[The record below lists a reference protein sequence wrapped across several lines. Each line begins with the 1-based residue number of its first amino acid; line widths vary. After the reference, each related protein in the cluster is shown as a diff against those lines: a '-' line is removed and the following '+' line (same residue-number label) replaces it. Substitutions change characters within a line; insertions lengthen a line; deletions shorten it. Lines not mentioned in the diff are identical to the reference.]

1 MVGGWVLVVSKAVIP
16 VAGLGTR
23 LNPATKEL
31 PKEMLP
37 VFTNSPNGEV
47 CLKPLVQLIFENLHS
62 FGIKEFCF
70 IIGRG
75 KRVIEDHFTQDP
87 GFLQVLRA
95 RGRDKSAS
103 DLERFYDRLEKSKI
117 VWVNQPEQRGFG
129 EAVLRGRPVVSGEGF
144 LVHAGDTYIISRN
157 HEYLTQVVDEY
168 QRLSAD
174 AVLLLKEVSNPSQY
188 GVAEVERKGGDMLRV
203 LSVTEKPQRP
213 QTNLAIMPIYI
224 FDPIIF
230 KALENTRP
238 DRGGELQLTDAIQT
252 LIEWNL
258 KVYAIR
264 LRPNELWLDIGNPEM
279 YWDALSTSYS
289 RAKTPT

>member
-1 MVGGWVLVVSKAVIP
+1 MVDKAVIP

-103 DLERFYDRLEKSKI
+103 DLERFYDRLERSKI

-129 EAVLRGRPVVSGEGF
+129 EAVLRGRPMVSGGGF

-157 HEYLTQVVDEY
+157 HEYLTQLVNEY

-188 GVAEVERKGGDMLRV
+188 GVAEVDRKDGDMLKV
-203 LSVTEKPQRP
+203 LSVVEKPQRP

-224 FDPIIF
+224 FDPVIF

-264 LRPNELWLDIGNPEM
+264 LRPDEVWLDIGNPEM

-289 RAKTPT
+289 RAKTQT

>member
-1 MVGGWVLVVSKAVIP
+1 MVSKAVIP

-87 GFLQVLRA
+87 GFLQILRA

-103 DLERFYDRLEKSKI
+103 DLKRFYDRLESSKI

-129 EAVLRGRPVVSGEGF
+129 EAVLRGRPVVSGGGF
-144 LVHAGDTYIISRN
+144 LVHAGDTYIISKN
-157 HEYLTQVVDEY
+157 HEYLTHLVNEY

-188 GVAEVERKGGDMLRV
+188 GVAEVERIGGDMLRV
-203 LSVTEKPQRP
+203 LSVVEKPQRP

-224 FDPIIF
+224 FDPVIF

-238 DRGGELQLTDAIQT
+238 DRGGELQLTDAIQK

-264 LRPNELWLDIGNPEM
+264 LRADEVWLDIGNPEM

>member
-264 LRPNELWLDIGNPEM
+264 LRPDELWLDIGNPEM